1 VFGYAQ
7 VRPTIASATRTELEE
22 TVTSLPRPLLDGPA
36 PSSAVQ
42 PPDFDAVYSAD
53 SDPWDVETSWYE
65 RRKLAVLLASL
76 PREHYRRGWEPG
88 CGPGIV
94 SESLA
99 PRVDELV
106 ASDASQQAISLARQR
121 RTVAGNVRFVRS
133 ELPEVPL
140 EGSADLVVVAEFL
153 FFVPDLSASLD
164 ALWSVCRPGTH
175 VVFLHWA
182 HRAHD
187 AFRSGPQMHA
197 SIFLDSRKRGAVK
210 TISHVDED
218 FVLDV
223 YEVAQ

>member
-1 VFGYAQ
+1 VTFPPRQLHDDPVTPSQ
-7 VRPTIASATRTELEE
+7 VR
-22 TVTSLPRPLLDGPA
+22 
-36 PSSAVQ
+36 
-42 PPDFDAVYSAD
+42 PPDFDAVYRAD
-53 SDPWDVETSWYE
+53 SDPWEVETSWYE

-99 PRVDELV
+99 ARVDELV
-106 ASDASQQAISLARQR
+106 ASDSSRQAIELARRR
-121 RTVAGNVRFVRS
+121 RTVPGNVRFVRS

-140 EGSADLVVVAEFL
+140 EGTVDLVVAAEFL
-153 FFVPDLSASLD
+153 IFVPDLDASLD
-164 ALWSVCRPGTH
+164 ALWSVCRPGTQ

-187 AFRSGPQMHA
+187 AFRSGPEMHA
-197 SIFLDSRKRGAVK
+197 RIFLDSPRRGAVK
-210 TISHVDED
+210 TITHADED

-223 YEVAQ
+223 YQVAQ